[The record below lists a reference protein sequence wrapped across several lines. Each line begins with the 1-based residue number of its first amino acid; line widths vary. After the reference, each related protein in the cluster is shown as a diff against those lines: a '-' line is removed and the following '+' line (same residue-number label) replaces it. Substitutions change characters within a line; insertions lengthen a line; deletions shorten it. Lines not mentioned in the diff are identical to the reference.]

1 MAALAAALASVAAH
15 PRQTATEPVPA
26 SLASTFPPP
35 SLSPARNSSS
45 SLDPAAVALAGG
57 VGDLTRRLAAHEE
70 EAFREFHALY
80 FDRLYRFLLVVAHGQ
95 VHEAQEALQETLLRV
110 ARHARPFD
118 QEVAFWCWLQ
128 VVARNAARDGGRRQG
143 RYRALLERLAF
154 RRPLEAAVS
163 NPGEGADARLQ
174 TLLTESLAELPPEE
188 RRLVEDK
195 YLDGVTTKA
204 LSSDTG
210 LTEKA
215 VESRLRRLRSRLRER
230 LLKRLNES

>member
-1 MAALAAALASVAAH
+1 M
-15 PRQTATEPVPA
+15 PA
-26 SLASTFPPP
+26 SLTSTFSLP
-35 SLSPARNSSS
+35 SLSPALNSSAS
-45 SLDPAAVALAGG
+45 PDSAAGATVGG

-70 EAFREFHALY
+70 EAFREFHARY

-95 VHEAQEALQETLLRV
+95 VHEAQDALQETLLRV
-110 ARHARPFD
+110 ARSARPFEAED
-118 QEVAFWCWLQ
+118 AFWCWLQ

-143 RYRALLERLAF
+143 RYRALLERFNF
-154 RRPLEAAVS
+154 RRPPEASAPES
-163 NPGEGADARLQ
+163 GDGAEERLQ
-174 TLLTESLAELPPEE
+174 ALLTESLAELPPEE

-215 VESRLRRLRSRLRER
+215 VESRLRRLRGRLRER
-230 LLKRLNES
+230 LLKRLNEP